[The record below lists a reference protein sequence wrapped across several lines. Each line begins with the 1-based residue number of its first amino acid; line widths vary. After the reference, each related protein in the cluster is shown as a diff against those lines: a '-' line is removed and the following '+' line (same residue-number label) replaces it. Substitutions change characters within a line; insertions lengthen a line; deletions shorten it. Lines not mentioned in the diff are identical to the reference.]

1 MSRPIC
7 AQINLSAL
15 RQNLQQV
22 RLLAPNSKIWAVIK
36 ANGYGH
42 GVERVASQFTSADG
56 FAVASID
63 EALLLRQKG
72 FIHRI
77 LLLEGVFN
85 ADEIKLVEQH
95 HLDMVVH
102 SVHQMNWLLDSNV
115 QSPLNIWLKLDT
127 GMHRL
132 GFSAEA
138 FMQALT
144 KLRHSQSKHQFHCI
158 SHFASA
164 DESEDFSQHQ
174 LAQFNH
180 VTSALDYVKS
190 FANSAAI
197 QLYSASHFDW
207 VRPGIM
213 LYGAGVLPA
222 YRERFRA
229 ALSFSTRLISL
240 KWIDAG
246 EGVGY
251 GQTWIAERKTLLGVA
266 AAGYGDGYPRHA
278 PSGTPVLVNGQRA
291 ALVGRVSMDMI
302 TIDLTD
308 MASNVK
314 IGDPVLLWG
323 EQLSV
328 DEVAAAAGTIGYE
341 LLCGI
346 TQRVPIKELSDD

>member
-22 RLLAPNSKIWAVIK
+22 RLLAPESKIWAVIK

-42 GVERVASQFTSADG
+42 GLERVAHQFSAADG

-77 LLLEGVFN
+77 LLLEGVFHAN
-85 ADEIKLVEQH
+85 EIKLVEQH

-102 SVHQMNWLLDSNV
+102 SEHQVNWLL
-115 QSPLNIWLKLDT
+115 QAELKSPLNIWLKLDS

-132 GFSAEA
+132 GFAADA
-138 FMQALT
+138 FMQSLT
-144 KLRHSQSKHQFHCI
+144 KLSHRQPNHQFHCI

-164 DESEDFSQHQ
+164 DESDSFSQYQ
-174 LAQFNH
+174 LSQFNQ
-180 VTSALDYVKS
+180 VTSTLDYVKS

-197 QLYSASHFDW
+197 QSIPASHFDW

-213 LYGAGVLPA
+213 LYGAGILPI
-222 YRERFRA
+222 YRDRFRA
-229 ALSFSTRLISL
+229 ALSFKTRLISL
-240 KWIDAG
+240 KWVEAG

-251 GQTWIAERKTLLGVA
+251 GQAWTAPRKTLIGIA

-278 PSGTPVLVNGQRA
+278 PSGTPVLVNGQRV

-302 TIDLTD
+302 TVDLTE
-308 MASNVK
+308 MANDVN

-346 TQRVPIKELSDD
+346 TQRVPIEALTDD